1 VSVTVA
7 AIPAPDFTFGG
18 LNMGEMKSAWQIAME
33 KADKLG
39 KVSPDELNSIKY
51 VPEGNRLASQYLMD
65 AKSDLAA
72 ELAKFPAEDTAK
84 FVRKGIEE
92 ILLRN
97 ITLPHNDEDTRR
109 TKRSMDGLRVIKDN
123 KKQLE
128 SVFGLINN
136 LVNQYNMALQQTYA
150 EFKKKAESMIQQSA
164 GAIRGQRG
172 DQMSVEQKLQLQ
184 LQEEWRQIHSELD
197 SQYEKALEE
206 HKQKIKEIG

>member
-1 VSVTVA
+1 M
-7 AIPAPDFTFGG
+7 
-18 LNMGEMKSAWQIAME
+18 NMGEMKSAWQIAME

-51 VPEGNRLASQYLMD
+51 VPEGNKIASQYLTD

-72 ELAKFPAEDTAK
+72 ELAKFPTEDAAK

-128 SVFGLINN
+128 SAFGLINN

-150 EFKKKAESMIQQSA
+150 EFKKKAEAMIQQSA
-164 GAIRGQRG
+164 GAIRAQKG
-172 DQMSVEQKLQLQ
+172 DQMSMEQKLQIQ

-206 HKQKIKEIG
+206 HKQKIKETA